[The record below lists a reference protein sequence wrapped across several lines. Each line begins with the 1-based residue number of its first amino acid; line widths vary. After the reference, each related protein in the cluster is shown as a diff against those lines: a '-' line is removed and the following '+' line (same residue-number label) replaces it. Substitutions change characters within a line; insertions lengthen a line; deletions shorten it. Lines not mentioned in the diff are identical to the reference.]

1 MPRAQG
7 SAEAPTPGTLRLQQ
21 FTAGKTRLDAARW
34 FFEALVLQTK
44 DFVQLE
50 QDAPYADIT
59 IRARPALMAETS

>member
-1 MPRAQG
+1 MIRLIGISGMLLGALAATGQRMDL
-7 SAEAPTPGTLRLQQ
+7 AFPT
-21 FTAGKTRLDAARW
+21 ARW